1 MYWKYWG
8 KNVRHPAD
16 SGVWAGRGRTVMGRA
31 DSAVRRGSNPY
42 APGPAGPGARRDY
55 LMPSAVHL
63 AAMSLTQIAEAW

>member
-31 DSAVRRGSNPY
+31 DSAVRRDQTRTRQG
-42 APGPAGPGARRDY
+42 
-55 LMPSAVHL
+55 LL
-63 AAMSLTQIAEAW
+63 ALALGGTT